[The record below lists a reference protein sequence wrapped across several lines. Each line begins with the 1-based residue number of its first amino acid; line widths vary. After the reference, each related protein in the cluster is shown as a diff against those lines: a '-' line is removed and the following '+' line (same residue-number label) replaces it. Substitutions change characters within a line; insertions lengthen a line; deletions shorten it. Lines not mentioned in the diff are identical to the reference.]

1 MRVIKVSEASGAV
14 LDWLVAKCEGEGIRV
29 EGGKVR
35 FALSQ
40 FMPDYDLYSPS
51 TDWGQGGPIK
61 EREGIAT
68 RRSKGKWYAMLSSD
82 LGDGER
88 AQWCK
93 FTFIGV
99 PKGASTSRR
108 CLFDGETELQAAMRC
123 YVASKLGDTAEVP
136 DELA

>member
-1 MRVIKVSEASGAV
+1 MKTIKVSEANNTA
-14 LDWLVAKCEGEGIRV
+14 LDWLVAKCEGFV
-29 EGGKVR
+29 
-35 FALSQ
+35 L
-40 FMPDYDLYSPS
+40 PDMTHSLYDWFKAYGPRYS
-51 TDWGQGGPIK
+51 TNWAQGGPIK

-68 RRSKGKWYAMLSSD
+68 RRSKGKWYAMLSDD

-93 FTFIGV
+93 YTFKGV

-108 CLFDGETELQAAMRC
+108 CRFEGETELQAAMRC

-136 DELA
+136 DELV